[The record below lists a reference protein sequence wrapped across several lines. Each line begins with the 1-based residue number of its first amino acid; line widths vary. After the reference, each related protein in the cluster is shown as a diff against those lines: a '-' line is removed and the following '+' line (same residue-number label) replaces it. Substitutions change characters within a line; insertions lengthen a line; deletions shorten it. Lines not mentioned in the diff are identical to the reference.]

1 MKTKRL
7 AYLFVFSVLFTLGS
21 FSIVFADALQT
32 GIDAY
37 TKQDFKTAYKV
48 FKELAQQGNLD
59 AQNNLGIMH
68 MQDEGMPEG
77 ITEIEQLSAARKL
90 FKSVA
95 DKTGMVSAQRRVLQI
110 DAYFDKLKRDE
121 KERQEREA
129 FEASRLAA
137 EKAKQERQES

>member
-48 FKELAQQGNLD
+48 FKELAQQGNPD
-59 AQNNLGIMH
+59 AQNNLGIMYF
-68 MQDEGMPEG
+68 QKQGLPEG
-77 ITEIEQLSAARKL
+77 ITEFERLRGAR
-90 FKSVA
+90 
-95 DKTGMVSAQRRVLQI
+95 
-110 DAYFDKLKRDE
+110 
-121 KERQEREA
+121 
-129 FEASRLAA
+129 
-137 EKAKQERQES
+137 